1 MISLLSG
8 SMVQF
13 GAIGAALAQ
22 VPPAQV
28 SSADAPVD
36 DAPSTQN
43 NQHLIVHLELVDT
56 QLDER
61 AIRDA
66 LAEEFQIAVSFSER
80 SDGLTLK
87 VRAHVLSVSF
97 KNEDGSILERQLDL
111 PEDRSQQLTT
121 IALLSGS
128 IARDETGALIAR
140 LRAPAILEESPVDA
154 DNTESN
160 PANDTAPPQEPAPA
174 PNKAPETDDVTKKP
188 RLEET
193 FGSLSFVGR
202 LTIPKKLEDKTSHAH
217 LGFLSSDVGSLKGVA
232 ATLGIHINRGSD
244 RDGSGQ
250 GVQAAVVYLQNN
262 DRFSGVNASALV
274 ASNLGQTEG
283 VLAGGLVTLCLGA
296 TQGLQISGLASIG
309 TQSTRGAQLAGLSSL
324 QTGNIKGVQAAGL
337 TAYTH
342 KDITGMQMAGLVSIA
357 GGQLSGGQLAGL
369 GAYAQQMSGYQMALV
384 NVAGK
389 RLDGVQLG
397 LINIAGDSS
406 ATRIGLI
413 NVGRNS
419 TGTQIGL
426 LNVARDHKGAAIAP
440 LNIIPK
446 IRNQVLVYGSYFPT
460 DEKEGS
466 PDGPLAHLAI
476 KFLPGAVYTQIGLG
490 IGAESKEC
498 VASEDSNDDTCY
510 GDGIVY
516 APSFALGVR
525 SQLSRL
531 FHIDVDAMYQYV
543 RGFNQSRSSTHQIAG
558 RAAFGLQPLPALGFF
573 VGAGPQLEL
582 REGPRVEA
590 PPEVS
595 FGWNGFA
602 GLAFF

>member
-1 MISLLSG
+1 
-8 SMVQF
+8 MVQF

-22 VPPAQV
+22 VPSAQV
-28 SSADAPVD
+28 SSADAPANA
-36 DAPSTQN
+36 APSTQN
-43 NQHLIVHLELVDT
+43 SQHLIVHLELIDT
-56 QLDER
+56 ELDER
-61 AIRDA
+61 AIQDA

-140 LRAPAILEESPVDA
+140 LRAPAIPEESPVDA
-154 DNTESN
+154 DNADNMESD
-160 PANDTAPPQEPAPA
+160 PTSDAAPPQKPVPAPA
-174 PNKAPETDDVTKKP
+174 TPDEALKIDDKTKKP
-188 RLEET
+188 KLEET
-193 FGSLSFVGR
+193 FGSLSFVGH
-202 LTIPKKLEDKTSHAH
+202 LTLPKKLEEKTSHAH
-217 LGFLSSDVGSLKGVA
+217 LGFLSSDIGSLKGVA

-250 GVQAAVVYLQNN
+250 GVQAVVVYLQNN

-274 ASNLGQTEG
+274 ANNLGHTHG
-283 VLAGGLVTLCLGA
+283 VLAAGLVTLGLGK
-296 TQGLQISGLASIG
+296 TQGLQLSGLASIG

-324 QTGNIKGVQAAGL
+324 QTGKIEGVQAAGL

-342 KDITGMQMAGLVSIA
+342 KDITGMQVAGLASIA
-357 GGQLSGGQLAGL
+357 GGRVSGVQLAGL
-369 GAYAQQMSGYQMALV
+369 GTYAQQLSGYQMALV
-384 NVAGK
+384 TVAAK

-397 LINIAGDSS
+397 LINIAGDSN

-413 NVGRNS
+413 NVGRNG

-440 LNIIPK
+440 INIIPK
-446 IRNQVLVYGSYFPT
+446 IRNQLLVYGSYFPT
-460 DEKEGS
+460 DKKEGS

-490 IGAESKEC
+490 IGAEAKEC
-498 VASEDSNDDTCY
+498 VATEDSNDDTCY

-525 SQLSRL
+525 SRLSKL
-531 FHIDVDAMYQYV
+531 VHIDVDAMYQYV

-582 REGPRVEA
+582 REGPRVDA